1 MLDARGNV
9 LKATQLSIIA
19 CICLAHAV
27 DAFNTG
33 FMTTPINL
41 RSSSIAVTLR
51 MSSKSGFGKSQPERK
66 VSKLAEDRAAAATR
80 YENIKSS
87 GSPEFS
93 VFFRVK
99 GATDDEGMLKGG
111 WYPVGS
117 ITCPS
122 SQLVS
127 KAIFNTEDALLQ
139 GAYRVHAKQIRSQM
153 KTRDG
158 KTLGK
163 WQDMKECDL
172 EYGFQLKEF
181 ADEDIKVAERPK
193 EKSELEKTFG
203 NFFQKV
209 QDAVNWVPEK

>member
-1 MLDARGNV
+1 MLLNRSLVLIYLCFVPFVESFSPVHSGTTI
-9 LKATQLSIIA
+9 LKAGNNAL
-19 CICLAHAV
+19 
-27 DAFNTG
+27 
-33 FMTTPINL
+33 
-41 RSSSIAVTLR
+41 TLR
-51 MSSKSGFGKSQPERK
+51 MSSKGGFGKPPPEK
-66 VSKLAEDRAAAATR
+66 KLSKLAEDRSAAAQR
-80 YENIKSS
+80 YENIKAA

-99 GATDDEGMLKGG
+99 GAKDDEGMLKGG

-139 GAYRVHAKQIRSQM
+139 GAYRVHAKQIKSQI

-163 WQDMKECDL
+163 WQDLKECEL
-172 EYGFQLKEF
+172 EYGFQIKDF
-181 ADEDIKVAERPK
+181 ADEDIQVAEKPK

-203 NFFQKV
+203 NIFQKV
-209 QDAVNWVPEK
+209 QDAVNWVPEQ